1 MTRARHVFAIAVLFC
16 LATSGLRAEEPSLP
30 DAARRAGLSD
40 ANVDRMRR
48 GEIVV
53 ENLSASSDKDLA
65 LAIAMELG
73 ATLSGVRDFVDSD
86 RLAKVDTVT
95 LARGP
100 IDPENPSL
108 SAMSYRKMS
117 ARSWSPTQRGPS
129 RSPSPKRAK

>member
-1 MTRARHVFAIAVLFC
+1 MQNATLHAMKETTCVFAMAVFFC
-16 LATSGLRAEEPSLP
+16 LGTSGLRAEEPNLP

-53 ENLSASSDKDLA
+53 ENLAASSDKDLA

-86 RLAKVDTVT
+86 KLSKVDTVT
-95 LARGP
+95 LARGTDRP
-100 IDPENPSL
+100 
-108 SAMSYRKMS
+108 
-117 ARSWSPTQRGPS
+117 
-129 RSPSPKRAK
+129 